1 MPSSLSPETIPT
13 LVARNL
19 DKIPS
24 DPFYIYA
31 DLESNEIVTI
41 THLEFGRATHRAA
54 HVLRPNREGQDGKVV
69 AILAESDTML
79 YHAILVGLMTANF
92 ISFPISPRNSAAAI
106 LQLLRASS
114 CYHILAT
121 RVTLSPLLARLQRHL
136 AEVDFALDIQE
147 VPSFQEIY
155 PNIGAETPDHAFQP
169 YPRPQISANFD
180 DVFMYIHSSG
190 STGFP
195 KAIAQT
201 HRAFAH
207 WISSR
212 VAEVR
217 THVETPIGNMGLPP
231 FHVLGI
237 SCQLLEPLSGI
248 CVAVYPP
255 TATSPSAFPMLP
267 SPDNILEHARKTKC
281 RSLTTVSTLL
291 VTWFDSP
298 DSLAYLTTLH
308 TIIWGGGPLPQ
319 RIGDGLVNPGV
330 HLLTGYGAT
339 ETGTIAA
346 LWPYDEDA
354 KDWGWFRTSDLL
366 NVKWVPQGDGTFE
379 CQILTSETW
388 APMVQN
394 LENPRGYATSD
405 LCVNHPEK
413 KHLWRLVGRLDDT
426 IIHTSGEKTVPAPME
441 NIITGS
447 SIVNAAVVFGHERA
461 QTGILIE
468 TPAELHIDV
477 KDPIQLADLRNTLW
491 PVIEQANAIAPGF
504 SRIFKE
510 MILFASPDKPLP
522 RAAKGTVLRKAA
534 ISLYA
539 TEIDAIYNT
548 VEEQLNAIDSIEAP
562 TVWVTTSIQSW
573 LLEVATSICNFTKIS
588 PTVDLRQQGFD
599 SLTATI
605 FRLHIINALRSR
617 DLGNAAAAIPQNLV
631 YSRPAISQLSSFL
644 EGLVGGNLTDTEIQT
659 GPGTDYSVLSSSETI
674 VELRSDGGIPLIMFP
689 GIRGTIDAARA
700 LRANFSG
707 TLWGIQIM
715 DSTPISPFS
724 AQAAFFADKIREKR
738 PHGPYRLT
746 GYSGTSVVVVAVA
759 KLLEE
764 SGGQVIQL
772 SFIDHFP
779 LLWTREPIQASLRER
794 RLSADSTFENTVQL
808 LRYDPLY
815 GPESDR
821 LKEFEAAS
829 AGSPSAKHADLESL
843 AIGKRMI
850 QSLANF
856 LGDFFP
862 PNVPMSAS
870 EYAETINDWLS
881 SVKAPL
887 SALTAEFGVAA
898 TMSDTVRRDWGDL
911 GAGQCRKPVKQDF
924 ITGVGHYGILG
935 DKRTAAFLQQY

>member
-1 MPSSLSPETIPT
+1 MSSTVSPETIPN

-19 DKIPS
+19 ENIPS

-31 DLESNEIVTI
+31 KLESNEIVTI

-92 ISFPISPRNSAAAI
+92 IPFPISPRNSPSAI
-106 LQLLRASS
+106 FQLLRNSS
-114 CYHILAT
+114 CHHIIAT
-121 RVTLSPLLARLQRHL
+121 RVTLSPLLARLQKHL

-169 YPRPQISANFD
+169 YPKPQISANFN

-195 KAIAQT
+195 KAVAQT
-201 HRAFAH
+201 YRAFTH
-207 WISSR
+207 WMSGIVPEGTWGFR
-212 VAEVR
+212 R
-217 THVETPIGNMGLPP
+217 
-231 FHVLGI
+231 FHLLGI
-237 SCQLLEPLSGI
+237 NSQLLQPLSGI

-255 TATSPSAFPMLP
+255 TATSPDAFPMIP
-267 SPDNILEHARKTKC
+267 SPDNILQHARKTKC
-281 RSLTTVSTLL
+281 RSLTTVPTLL

-298 DSLAYLTTLH
+298 DALTYLTTLH

-319 RIGDGLVNPGV
+319 RVGDVLVNAGV

-339 ETGTIAA
+339 ETGDIAA
-346 LWPYDEDA
+346 LWPHDGDA
-354 KDWGWFRTSDLL
+354 TDWGWFRILHRL
-366 NVKWVPQGDGTFE
+366 NVRWVPQGDGTFE

-388 APMVQN
+388 VPMVQN
-394 LENPRGYATSD
+394 LENPAGYATSD
-405 LCVNHPEK
+405 LCVNHPKK

-426 IIHTSGEKTVPAPME
+426 IVHTSGEKTVPAPME
-441 NIITGS
+441 NIITCS
-447 SIVNAAVVFGHERA
+447 PLVTAVIAFGHERA

-468 TPAELHIDV
+468 TPPELQIDV
-477 KDPIQLADLRNTLW
+477 KNPIQLADLRNTVW
-491 PVIEQANAIAPGF
+491 PVIEEANAIAPGF

-510 MILFASPDKPLP
+510 MILFTSPDKPLP
-522 RAAKGTVLRKAA
+522 RAGKGTVLRKAA

-562 TVWVTTSIQSW
+562 TVWVNASIQAW
-573 LLEVATSICNFTKIS
+573 LLKVATSVCNFTKIS

-599 SLTATI
+599 SLTATV
-605 FRLHIINALRSR
+605 FRLHIVKALRSR
-617 DLGNAAAAIPQNLV
+617 DLANAAAAIPQNLV
-631 YSRPAISQLSSFL
+631 YSRPVISQISSFL
-644 EGLVGGNLTDTEIQT
+644 EALVGGTLTDIEIQR
-659 GPGTDYSVLSSSETI
+659 GPGTDYSVPFPPETV

-689 GIRGTIDAARA
+689 GIRGTIDAAMA

-707 TLWGIQIM
+707 TLWGIQIT
-715 DSTPISPFS
+715 DSTPISPLS

-738 PHGPYRLT
+738 PHGPYRLA
-746 GYSGTSVVVVAVA
+746 GYSGTSVVAVAVA

-764 SGGQVIQL
+764 SDEQLLQL

-779 LLWTREPIQASLRER
+779 LMWTMESMQASLRKTG
-794 RLSADSTFENTVQL
+794 LSPDSTFANTIQL
-808 LRYDPLY
+808 LRLDPLY

-829 AGSPSAKHADLESL
+829 AGSSTAKKADVESL
-843 AIGKRMI
+843 HIGKQMI
-850 QSLANF
+850 LSLSNF
-856 LGDFFP
+856 LRDFFEP
-862 PNVPMSAS
+862 DVSMSAS
-870 EYAETINDWLS
+870 EYADSINHWLS

-887 SALTAEFGVAA
+887 SALTAELGVIA
-898 TMSDTVRRDWGDL
+898 TMSDAVRRDWGDL
-911 GAGQCRKPVKQDF
+911 GANGCWKPVKHYF
-924 ITGVGHYGILG
+924 VTGVGHYGILG
-935 DKRTAAFLQQY
+935 DKRTAGFLQQY